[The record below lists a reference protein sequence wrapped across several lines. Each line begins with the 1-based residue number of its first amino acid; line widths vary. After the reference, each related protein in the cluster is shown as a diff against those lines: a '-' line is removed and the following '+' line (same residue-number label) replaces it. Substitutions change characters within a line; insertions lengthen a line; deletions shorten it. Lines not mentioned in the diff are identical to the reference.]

1 MAPSGDSGQLV
12 LGTPIAQTSAR
23 ASAAELPV
31 AGEIAVA
38 PPDAAVASSSASANA
53 LPSVERRAH
62 RRLTLLWALVAADA
76 IGLSAAFL
84 TAQFLVPASANAP
97 DRLAPAFE
105 AAVFLLT
112 IPMWLLVAK
121 ANGLYEGDE
130 RQLGHS
136 TSDEVGPLLQLVT
149 IGTWLVFVVSEVVA
163 IADIRF
169 GKLVLF
175 WVFAM
180 AAVPLARVSVRSMIA
195 GRPSMVQNVLIAG
208 RGGVAEV
215 VEAKLRHHGGCRLRL
230 LGVVDAGIPRPDLPA
245 HAARG
250 WSADDRELAEEKL
263 VARACDSNGNSN
275 GNVGGGHGS
284 ERSGEDGTAADLEA
298 RSILNGIPDE
308 QIDRVVI
315 TSMDAVPKDVV
326 GLIRTLHDRGIH
338 VDVVPRFFEL
348 FSPFTGNRVMGG
360 FPLLSLPAIPISG
373 LSLAAKRAF
382 DFGAALLGIVA
393 LAPLG
398 LAAALA
404 IKLNSPGPV
413 FFRQVRMGSGGR
425 RFMIFKFR
433 TMRRDA
439 EVEKASLVEQNH
451 YLALERE
458 PEMFKAV
465 DDPRVTRIGRVLR
478 RYSLDEL
485 PQLLNVLKGD
495 MSLVGPR
502 PLILE
507 EDCYVEGWG
516 RRRLSLRPGI
526 TGVWQVLGRNDI
538 RFAEMVAL
546 DHQYVMTWSFQNDL
560 RLLVKTLAVVF
571 KGEKR
576 GF

>member
-1 MAPSGDSGQLV
+1 M
-12 LGTPIAQTSAR
+12 
-23 ASAAELPV
+23 
-31 AGEIAVA
+31 
-38 PPDAAVASSSASANA
+38 
-53 LPSVERRAH
+53 
-62 RRLTLLWALVAADA
+62 AADA

-84 TAQFLVPASANAP
+84 IAQSLVSPSASAPDQLGPALEALVFLVM
-97 DRLAPAFE
+97 
-105 AAVFLLT
+105 

-121 ANGLYEGDE
+121 ASGLYEGDE
-130 RQLGHS
+130 RELGHS

-149 IGTWLVFVVSEVVA
+149 IGTWLVFVATEVVA
-163 IADIRF
+163 IADIQF
-169 GKLVLF
+169 GKVVLF
-175 WVFAM
+175 WMFAM
-180 AAVPLARVSVRSMIA
+180 AAVPLARVSARSRID
-195 GRPSMVQNVLIAG
+195 GRPSMGQNVLIVG
-208 RGGVAEV
+208 RGEIAEL
-215 VEAKLRHHGGCRLRL
+215 VEAKLRHHGGSRLRV
-230 LGVVDAGIPRPDLPA
+230 LGVVDAGPA
-245 HAARG
+245 
-250 WSADDRELAEEKL
+250 L
-263 VARACDSNGNSN
+263 
-275 GNVGGGHGS
+275 
-284 ERSGEDGTAADLEA
+284 TA
-298 RSILNGIPDE
+298 RSIFANGIHEE

-315 TSMDAVPKDVV
+315 TSIDAVPKDVV
-326 GLIRTLHDRGIH
+326 TLIRTLHDRGIH

-373 LSLAAKRAF
+373 FSLAAKRAF
-382 DFGAALLGIVA
+382 DFGAALIGIVV

-398 LAAALA
+398 LATALA
-404 IKLNSPGPV
+404 IKLDSPGSV

-425 RFMIFKFR
+425 RFMIVKFR

-439 EVEKASLVEQNH
+439 ELDKASLVERNH
-451 YLALERE
+451 YLGLECE

-507 EDCYVEGWG
+507 EDRYVEGWG